1 MTQRTET
8 ALDTLITD
16 TITTNGNNEISG
28 SDVRGILLDMGDS
41 LSFRAVEIN
50 TQTDSY
56 TLVLG
61 DATKYV
67 RMNKGTACNLTVPL
81 NSSVAFPVGTQIL
94 IRQVGAGQVTVVAT
108 GGVTI
113 TTSQTLL
120 LRAQHSSASLIKVA
134 TDTWE
139 LAGDLEAA

>member
-1 MTQRTET
+1 
-8 ALDTLITD
+8 
-16 TITTNGNNEISG
+16 
-28 SDVRGILLDMGDS
+28 MGDS

-120 LRAQHSSASLIKVA
+120 LRAQHSSASLVKVD

-139 LAGDLEAA
+139 LAGDLEAV

>member
-139 LAGDLEAA
+139 LAGDLEAV

>member
-16 TITTNGNNEISG
+16 TITTNGNNEITG
-28 SDVRGILLDMGDS
+28 SEVRNILLDLGDS

-50 TQTDSY
+50 TQVDNY
-56 TLVLG
+56 TLVLA

-67 RMNKGTACNLTVPL
+67 RMNKGTAVELEVPP
-81 NSSVAFPVGTQIL
+81 NTAVAFPIGTQIL
-94 IRQVGAGQVTVVAT
+94 IRQVGAGQVTIAAGV
-108 GGVTI
+108 GVTI

-120 LRAQHSSASLIKVA
+120 LRAQHSSASLIKVD

>member
-120 LRAQHSSASLIKVA
+120 LRAQHSSASLVKVD

>member
-56 TLVLG
+56 TLVLA

-67 RMNKGTACNLTVPL
+67 RMNKGTACTLTVPL
-81 NSSVAFPVGTQIL
+81 NSTVAFPTGTQIL
-94 IRQVGAGQVTVVAT
+94 IRQVGAGQVTVAAA

-113 TTSQTLL
+113 TTAQTLL
-120 LRAQHSSASLIKVA
+120 LRAQHSSASLVKVD

-139 LAGDLEAA
+139 LAGDLEAV